1 MSGREKSAWVHNFLA
16 DAPRDFTQGSKIQEK
31 EVWRFEITK
40 KLSFPYS
47 RCLKI
52 TKSIIQHC
60 ERSELRLHFEWT
72 KVYFKNAKNG
82 PFWRVFEN
90 LMLAVKQ
97 CYQTGHF

>member
-52 TKSIIQHC
+52 TKKSHSTV
-60 ERSELRLHFEWT
+60 R
-72 KVYFKNAKNG
+72 AKRAT
-82 PFWRVFEN
+82 FTF
-90 LMLAVKQ
+90 
-97 CYQTGHF
+97 